1 MIVIS
6 STGISLWHWLLQLV
20 GCYTSMLLYLS
31 DDKIITSRWLLYN
44 FPLISKAFHIKFTNR
59 SFEAMPM
66 GWTLLGGH
74 IAIKNTVPKDSDLMV
89 ACYKGN
95 LEEVRQHLTRRNG
108 GIHDVTRDGDTPL
121 AVRSLKSN
129 ARWKLTGNVPASC
142 PRTEY

>member
-1 MIVIS
+1 MIAIS

-31 DDKIITSRWLLYN
+31 DDKMITSRWLLYN
-44 FPLISKAFHIKFTNR
+44 FPLISKALHIQFTNR

-66 GWTLLGGH
+66 GWALLGGQ
-74 IAIKNTVPKDSDLMV
+74 IVVKNTVPKDSDLMV

-108 GIHDVTRDGDTPL
+108 GIHDVTRNGDTPL
-121 AVRSLKSN
+121 AVCSLKSC
-129 ARWKLTGNVPASC
+129 TGWN
-142 PRTEY
+142 